1 MWSRTRSRLSPKPS
15 KAAVGQSFRRHHRHR
30 DGLKPQML
38 GGMVAVGGKPVN
50 FGERMNF
57 KGVMFSDVPNLASV
71 SAMPRGRSSDLIW
84 AYTAA

>member
-1 MWSRTRSRLSPKPS
+1 
-15 KAAVGQSFRRHHRHR
+15 
-30 DGLKPQML
+30 ML